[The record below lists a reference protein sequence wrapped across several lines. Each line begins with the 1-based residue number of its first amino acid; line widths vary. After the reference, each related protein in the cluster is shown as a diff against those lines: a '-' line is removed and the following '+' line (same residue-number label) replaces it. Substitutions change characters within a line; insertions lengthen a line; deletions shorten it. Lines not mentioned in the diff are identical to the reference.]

1 MTPKTTRFRI
11 LEIGSGNAPDARA
24 DVLVDRYIWDNRERT
39 RAEPIR
45 RDDRPLIIADGTAL
59 PFADQSFDLVMA
71 IGVLEHTEDP
81 ARFLDEMA
89 RVGKR
94 GLIHTPT
101 TFAERMLYRPFHKF
115 TFSLD
120 GKALVIRRKNFPD
133 VFGGLFD
140 YLAHFDPDFVR
151 FMHNNRW
158 LFNLV
163 YEWEGRPSYR
173 VEPYDPSCPSFAQFR
188 RIYQDRPFDFQLCV
202 TELLPQQVERL
213 LAKEPPVSWR
223 QRVKRL
229 VRGRRPLGGQG
240 G

>member
-1 MTPKTTRFRI
+1 MTPKTTRFRV
-11 LEIGSGNAPDARA
+11 LEIGSGSAPDERA

-39 RAEPIR
+39 RVEPIR
-45 RDDRPLIIADGTAL
+45 RDGRPLITADGMAL
-59 PFADQSFDLVMA
+59 PFADQSFDLVLA
-71 IGVLEHTEDP
+71 IGVLEHAEDP
-81 ARFLDEMA
+81 TRFLDEMT

-94 GLIHTPT
+94 GVIHVPT
-101 TFAERMLYRPFHKF
+101 IFAERMLYRPFHKF

-120 GKALVIRRKNFPD
+120 GNTLVIRRKNFPD

-173 VEPYDPSCPSFAQFR
+173 VEPYDHSCPSFAPFR
-188 RIYQDRPFDFQLCV
+188 RTYQDRPFDFQLCV
-202 TELLPQQVERL
+202 SELLPSQVERL
-213 LAKEPPVSWR
+213 LAKEPPVSWK
-223 QRVKRL
+223 QRVKRW
-229 VRGRRPLGGQG
+229 VRRRGLLGGQG
-240 G
+240 D

>member
-1 MTPKTTRFRI
+1 MTRKTTRFRV
-11 LEIGSGNAPDARA
+11 LEIGSGSAPDERS

-39 RAEPIR
+39 RVEPIR
-45 RDDRPLIIADGTAL
+45 RDGRPLIIADGTAL
-59 PFADQSFDLVMA
+59 PFADQSFDLVLA

-81 ARFLDEMA
+81 TRFLDEMT

-94 GLIHTPT
+94 GMIRVPT
-101 TFAERMLYRPFHKF
+101 TFAERMFCRPFHRF

-120 GKALVIRRKNFPD
+120 GKILVIRRKNFPG

-158 LFNLV
+158 MFNLS

-173 VEPYDPSCPSFAQFR
+173 VEPYDPSCPSFAPFR

-202 TELLPQQVERL
+202 SELLPSQIERL
-213 LAKEPPVSWR
+213 LAKKQPVSWK
-223 QRVKRL
+223 QRVKRW
-229 VRGRRPLGGQG
+229 VRRQGLLGGQRD
-240 G
+240 